1 MYDKI
6 EKHVV
11 EQFNEARMQF
21 LSVHDFD
28 FKRWAMHK
36 AIEFPGLN
44 FKASESWLLCLK
56 KRNGISSRKVQ
67 KFVSFRS
74 IRDREEILANAENY
88 RAEMLPI
95 IEEYDPKKVWNTDQ
109 TGFKYEILSTR
120 SLSHKGEKMTLGASH
135 SPKNKATHSY
145 TVQYIISLAGEIVG
159 DAFICLQVNIFY
171 LIPSKFKYFSYV

>member
-1 MYDKI
+1 
-6 EKHVV
+6 
-11 EQFNEARMQF
+11 
-21 LSVHDFD
+21 
-28 FKRWAMHK
+28 MHK

-44 FKASESWLLCLK
+44 FIASESWLLCLK

-109 TGFKYEILSTR
+109 TGFKYEILSTQ
-120 SLSHKGEKMTLGASH
+120 SLSHKGEEMTLGASH